1 MSMVRCASMLLLLST
16 DVATVAIVDDS
27 SEQEI
32 DRVYIWSDLIATAL
46 RKEFLKVKNIAHLN
60 SRKSLAIAKRTKKIL
75 HRQKAK
81 MGGLIKQNI
90 TKEKMLWI
98 KDHMVPD
105 VCPYTTELTA
115 RLLKM
120 YIARNDEEMDQI
132 VLKRFV
138 GTKRGRQHA
147 SREDILRM
155 AREREQEEYDTCGIE
170 IPDILNATQCQ
181 MLREWNG
188 ELRYLTNFK
197 FRRFGK
203 RHLEETLQKAR
214 NPSVEDKLENTEN
227 SLSNSVDATED
238 NPLTKCAMEGRED
251 GYRERAHNGVRD
263 VAARVKERA
272 WSIELVQF
280 SLPYAT
286 GSRVSLVPFSPAT
299 SCNFAARERHAP
311 PRDAKGERERERNKW
326 EEKKKKDPEK
336 RGGSMEGSNFSGG
349 ISATEFE
356 NRSSRRASE
365 PTSTRILEETMQT
378 SRGEE
383 SPLVNVGPRVA
394 TYNAN
399 LPPCQAVPLSY
410 SFFQEPCPFQR
421 SVHSVQPGQ
430 QVDHLIG
437 RREARLTLT
446 GAFRE
451 AES

>member
-1 MSMVRCASMLLLLST
+1 M
-16 DVATVAIVDDS
+16 
-27 SEQEI
+27 
-32 DRVYIWSDLIATAL
+32 ATAL

-203 RHLEETLQKAR
+203 RHLEETLQKASKEPKQNKDIR
-214 NPSVEDKLENTEN
+214 TKVLEKSGNPSVEDKLENTEN

-238 NPLTKCAMEGRED
+238 NPLTKCAMEVE
-251 GYRERAHNGVRD
+251 
-263 VAARVKERA
+263 
-272 WSIELVQF
+272 
-280 SLPYAT
+280 
-286 GSRVSLVPFSPAT
+286 
-299 SCNFAARERHAP
+299 
-311 PRDAKGERERERNKW
+311 
-326 EEKKKKDPEK
+326 
-336 RGGSMEGSNFSGG
+336 
-349 ISATEFE
+349 
-356 NRSSRRASE
+356 
-365 PTSTRILEETMQT
+365 
-378 SRGEE
+378 
-383 SPLVNVGPRVA
+383 
-394 TYNAN
+394 
-399 LPPCQAVPLSY
+399 
-410 SFFQEPCPFQR
+410 
-421 SVHSVQPGQ
+421 
-430 QVDHLIG
+430 
-437 RREARLTLT
+437 
-446 GAFRE
+446 
-451 AES
+451 